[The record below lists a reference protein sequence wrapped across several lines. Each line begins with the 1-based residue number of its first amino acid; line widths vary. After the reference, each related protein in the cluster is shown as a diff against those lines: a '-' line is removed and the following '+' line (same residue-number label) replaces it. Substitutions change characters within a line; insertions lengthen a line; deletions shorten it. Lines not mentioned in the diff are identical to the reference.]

1 MRKTKNCG
9 VIVVLVLSAIVGTG
23 IVLADD
29 ISICI
34 APATLNLNAGVQE
47 CDDIIVHAD
56 IPYGDVNCDTL
67 KLMKLVEGSGDVAIA
82 TDPECCADDCGNLV
96 ARFDQEKVVDYVVAD
111 EVYDLALTGVNNTG
125 VAFTTGT
132 DTLRVID
139 SGKQ

>member
-1 MRKTKNCG
+1 MLKPKSCG
-9 VIVVLVLSAIVGTG
+9 VIVVLVLSAILGTG

-47 CDDIIVHAD
+47 CDDVIVHAD

-67 KLMKLVEGSGDVAIA
+67 KLMKLEGNTYVVIA

-96 ARFDQEKVVDYVVAD
+96 ARFDQTEVVPFVEAG
-111 EVYDLALTGVNNTG
+111 EVYDLALSGDTDDGT
-125 VAFTTGT
+125 FTTGT
-132 DTLRVID
+132 DTLRVIN
-139 SGKQ
+139 SGK